1 MRSDRCRRLWASVAA
16 LMLGC
21 HPGQAWPQPA
31 ADPWGS
37 CAGAAAL
44 AESEAGLPAGLL
56 LAIGKVESGRL
67 DPATGRLAPWPFA
80 VNVSG
85 RGMLA
90 PSRDAAI
97 AEVRAAQAVG
107 QGSVDVGCFQVSL
120 LHHPWAFDSL
130 EAGFDPV
137 RNARYAAGFLA
148 SLRVGAGS
156 WEAAAGRYHSMTPE
170 LAGPYAARV
179 MAAWSGVDAGPVQ
192 LGGRLVQAVGVRFG
206 MRVYVPGGGQ
216 AAAAQIAAAG
226 APILRSVA
234 AEVRL
239 GRGRGRLP
247 VVHRPGGVG

>member
-1 MRSDRCRRLWASVAA
+1 
-16 LMLGC
+16 MLGY
-21 HPGQAWPQPA
+21 HPGLAWSQLA
-31 ADPWGS
+31 ADPWS
-37 CAGAAAL
+37 ACAGAAAL
-44 AESEAGLPAGLL
+44 AETETGLPSGLL
-56 LAIGKVESGRL
+56 LAIGKVESGRV
-67 DPATGRLAPWPFA
+67 DPVTGRLTPWPFA

-90 PSRDAAI
+90 PNRDAAI
-97 AEVRAAQAVG
+97 AEVRATQAVG

-179 MAAWSGVDAGPVQ
+179 MAAWSGLDAGPVQ
-192 LGGRLVQAVGVRFG
+192 LGGRLVQAAGLRFG

-216 AAAAQIAAAG
+216 AAAAPVVAAG
-226 APILRSVA
+226 TPMVRPVA
-234 AEVRL
+234 VEVRI

-247 VVHRPGGVG
+247 VVYRPGSVG

>member
-1 MRSDRCRRLWASVAA
+1 MRIDRWRRLWASVAA
-16 LMLGC
+16 LALGGY
-21 HPGQAWPQPA
+21 PGLAWSQLA
-31 ADPWGS
+31 ADPWS
-37 CAGAAAL
+37 VCAEAAVL
-44 AESEAGLPAGLL
+44 AETEAGLPAGLL
-56 LAIGKVESGRL
+56 LAIGKVESGRV
-67 DPATGRLAPWPFA
+67 DPATGRLTPWPFA

-85 RGMLA
+85 RGVLA
-90 PSRDAAI
+90 PNQDAAV
-97 AEVRAAQAVG
+97 AAVRAAQVVG

-179 MAAWSGVDAGPVQ
+179 MAAWSGLDAGPVR

-206 MRVYVPGGGQ
+206 MRVYVPGGGL
-216 AAAAQIAAAG
+216 AAGASIAAAG
-226 APILRSVA
+226 APMVRPVA
-234 AEVRL
+234 AEVRV
-239 GRGRGRLP
+239 GRGGGRLP
-247 VVHRPGGVG
+247 VVYRPSGVG

>member
-1 MRSDRCRRLWASVAA
+1 M
-16 LMLGC
+16 
-21 HPGQAWPQPA
+21 
-31 ADPWGS
+31 
-37 CAGAAAL
+37 
-44 AESEAGLPAGLL
+44 AETEAKLPAGLL
-56 LAIGKVESGRL
+56 LAIGKVESGRI

-90 PSRDAAI
+90 TSRDAAI
-97 AEVRAAQAVG
+97 AEVRAAQVVG

-156 WEAAAGRYHSMTPE
+156 WEAAAGHYHSMTPE

-179 MAAWSGVDAGPVQ
+179 MAAWSGLDAGPVQ
-192 LGGRLVQAVGVRFG
+192 LGGRLVQPVGMRFG

-216 AAAAQIAAAG
+216 AAATPAAAVV
-226 APILRSVA
+226 APMVRFVA
-234 AEVRL
+234 SEVRV
-239 GRGRGRLP
+239 GRGRRRLP
-247 VVHRPGGVG
+247 VVYRPGSAGLATVWQQF